1 MVESLR
7 LPAPRPEGPAAR
19 EAPPIASSLLSCVP
33 HTQDRGTQDPGNE
46 EGSTWVRRALPSP
59 ANIYRT

>member
-19 EAPPIASSLLSCVP
+19 EAPPIASLSCVP
-33 HTQDRGTQDPGNE
+33 
-46 EGSTWVRRALPSP
+46 RAM
-59 ANIYRT
+59 YRAQYCIELFI